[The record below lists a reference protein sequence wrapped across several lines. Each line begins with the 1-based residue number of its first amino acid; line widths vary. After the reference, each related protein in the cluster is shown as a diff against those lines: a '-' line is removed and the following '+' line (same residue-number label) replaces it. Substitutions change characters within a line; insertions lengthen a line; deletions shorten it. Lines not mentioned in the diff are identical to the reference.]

1 MTHIHATAV
10 LGAGTMGSQIAAH
23 LANAGLPVLLL
34 DLDTKTATAGFD
46 RALKLKPDPL
56 FTRDAARLVSLGGFD
71 TDLEKINGCDWIIE
85 AVVERLDIKQQLMA
99 RVEPHR
105 GDSAVVSSNTSGIP
119 ITQIAEGRSEDFRRH
134 WIGTHFFNP
143 PRYLSLLEVI
153 PTDDTDPDV
162 VAMISRFADYSL
174 GKGVVVAK
182 DTPGFI
188 ANRIGLYSVMRVLE
202 LLTTRQFT
210 IEEVDTLSGPAIGR
224 PKSAT
229 FRTMDI
235 AGVDILAHVARD
247 LSERLESE
255 DERRQFLVPPL
266 VEELVTRGWIGEKA
280 GQGFYKKERTS
291 EGSRI
296 LVLDPAAL
304 EYRERQS
311 PQLPGLDAALGID
324 DVGQRVRTLL
334 LDDGRVGE
342 FMRATLGKTLI
353 YAAEAAPMIAH
364 SVDDVDRAMRWGYG
378 WKLGPFELW
387 ETIGVDTLIEA
398 CAVSDTPSAVRDLA
412 AARDTSAPDP
422 RILHVAKTKRP
433 VVKENAGASLVDL
446 GDGVLA
452 VEFHSKMN
460 AIGGDTVEMLR
471 LGVRE
476 AEEHFEALVV
486 GNDAPAFSAGANLM
500 LVLLESQEQNWD
512 EIDLMVRG
520 FQSAVMGLRHAGV
533 PVVVA
538 PAGLTLGGGCEITL
552 HADKVQAAAETYMGQ
567 VEVGVGL
574 VPAGGGTK
582 EMLARGMAKLPAG
595 TTDPLPAVQH
605 AFELIGIAKVSTS
618 AADARRLGLLR
629 DIDGI
634 TMNRERL
641 LADAKTAALEIAR
654 RGYQPPPTRHA
665 IPVGGDGV
673 RASLELGVHL
683 AWRAGRLSDHDV
695 LIGQKLAHIL
705 SGGALPHPTTVSEQ
719 YLLDLEREAFLSL
732 CGEART
738 QERIAYTLKT
748 GKTLRN

>member
-46 RALKLKPDPL
+46 RARKLKPDPL
-56 FTRDAARLVSLGGFD
+56 FTCDAARLVSLGGFD
-71 TDLEKINGCDWIIE
+71 TDLEKVNGCDWIIE

-119 ITQIAEGRSEDFRRH
+119 ITQIAEGRSEGFRRH

-162 VAMISRFADYSL
+162 VATISQFADYSL

-202 LLTTRQFT
+202 LLTSGQFT

-291 EGSRI
+291 EGNRI

-387 ETIGVDTLIEA
+387 EAIGVDTLIEA
-398 CAVSDTPSAVRDLA
+398 CAVSDTPSVVRDLA

-422 RILHVAKTKRP
+422 RILRVAKTKRP

-574 VPAGGGTK
+574 VPAGAGTK
-582 EMLARGMAKLPAG
+582 ELLARGLAQLPAG

-605 AFELIGIAKVSTS
+605 AFELIGFAKVSTS

-629 DIDGI
+629 DIDGV

-641 LADAKTAALEIAR
+641 LADAKTAALKIAR
-654 RGYQPPPTRHA
+654 RGYQPPPARHD